1 MLVRLVG
8 AFGESFVITHNWTAG
23 LIFQSAVRRSKDV
36 LGKEANRA
44 TLLSERLTP
53 KPASQADGKTRH
65 RQRKRT
71 KVDRPLPLGP
81 IRAE

>member
-1 MLVRLVG
+1 MMLVRLVG

-44 TLLSERLTP
+44 ALLSERFT
-53 KPASQADGKTRH
+53 KPCLIPDGAKTGA
-65 RQRKRT
+65 
-71 KVDRPLPLGP
+71 PC
-81 IRAE
+81 